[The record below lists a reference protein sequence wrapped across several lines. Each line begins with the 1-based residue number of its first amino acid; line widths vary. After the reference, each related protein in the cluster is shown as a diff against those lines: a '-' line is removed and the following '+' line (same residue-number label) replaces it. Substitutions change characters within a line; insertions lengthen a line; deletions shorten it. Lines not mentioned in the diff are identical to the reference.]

1 MTTSLDP
8 YRDRYS
14 TRIQGLRSSAM
25 RDLMS
30 VIARPEVISLAGGLP
45 YMAAFPPDV
54 LVELTTAVAE
64 DACAEALQYGPT
76 EGLLEARTSIC
87 RLLLAEGVPAVP
99 EHVLV
104 TTGGQQVLELMCRVF
119 VDPDDVVIA
128 EGPTYP
134 GMVPTLMAHQADVRQ
149 IDTDADGMRIDLL
162 EDELA
167 RLDREGRVP
176 KLIYTIPNFHN
187 PAGVTMSEDRRRRLV
202 EISAARNLVVLEDN
216 PYGRLRFEGDSLP
229 TLAELDEGR
238 GHVVYLGTFSKI
250 LAPGLRLGYAVAP
263 QAIVAKLNLAKQGI
277 DLCSSP
283 LSQMLAARFVDGPRF
298 APFLATLID
307 LYRERRDVMVAAIR
321 DGFPP
326 DAEMAVPAGG
336 LFLWVRLPGVSTA
349 DLLPRALNRDVA
361 FVPGEAAYVDG
372 RGGDAMRLNFSA
384 VTSDRIEEGVRRLSS
399 AIDEQSALTRSLGPR
414 PGSRTWPASAS

>member
-1 MTTSLDP
+1 M
-8 YRDRYS
+8 
-14 TRIQGLRSSAM
+14 
-25 RDLMS
+25 
-30 VIARPEVISLAGGLP
+30 
-45 YMAAFPPDV
+45 
-54 LVELTTAVAE
+54 
-64 DACAEALQYGPT
+64 
-76 EGLLEARTSIC
+76 
-87 RLLLAEGVPAVP
+87 P

-119 VDPDDVVIA
+119 VDPGDVVIA

-162 EDELA
+162 EEELA

-176 KLIYTIPNFHN
+176 KLIYTIPSFHN

-202 EISAARNLVVLEDN
+202 EIAAARNLVVLEDN
-216 PYGRLRFEGDSLP
+216 PYGRLRFEGEPLP
-229 TLAELDEGR
+229 TLAELDAGR

-263 QAIVAKLNLAKQGI
+263 QAIAAKLNLAKQGI

-326 DAEMAVPAGG
+326 DTEMAGAGRRAVPVGAPARRLHRRPAAARAQPGRRVRARRGG
-336 LFLWVRLPGVSTA
+336 LRRRPRRRRHAAELLGGHVRP
-349 DLLPRALNRDVA
+349 D
-361 FVPGEAAYVDG
+361 
-372 RGGDAMRLNFSA
+372 RGGRPQAELGDRRA
-384 VTSDRIEEGVRRLSS
+384 VAR
-399 AIDEQSALTRSLGPR
+399 
-414 PGSRTWPASAS
+414 